1 MRSLEQIV
9 ALKKLP
15 EINFQPD
22 FFQKSIEKNLHL
34 EFFFSQTRALIYPD
48 FKVLP
53 VGPVAL
59 EEEEKF
65 VKIVNGAKERL
76 RELKMQVIYQLS
88 LYSSLLET
96 NSYYICLNNYLVICR
111 FVPIAPGNTEYEIKL
126 YTSSPADLPG
136 DYKEKLFLGR
146 DLLSLKS
153 IPRDYL
159 GLQNILS
166 FLSDQVEKLERR
178 CKDILPED
186 EFSEIRQEYL
196 KEIEELFADLCA
208 EVEDLIE
215 NFPPRINQYKLAFKQ
230 ILEYNRRFREIKH
243 ILIDIQ
249 ITAQELERVLFSS
262 KEQKAVRYVTKF
274 HKDVTNYINYIT
286 FKVNGRISD
295 ALNGFHVFDSLP
307 SAD

>member
-1 MRSLEQIV
+1 MAV
-9 ALKKLP
+9 
-15 EINFQPD
+15 
-22 FFQKSIEKNLHL
+22 
-34 EFFFSQTRALIYPD
+34 
-48 FKVLP
+48 
-53 VGPVAL
+53 

-65 VKIVNGAKERL
+65 IELVNSAKERL
-76 RELKMQVIYQLS
+76 KELKMQVIYQLS

-126 YTSSPADLPG
+126 YTISPTDLPG

-146 DLLSLKS
+146 DLLSLAS

-159 GLQNILS
+159 GLQNITS
-166 FLSDQVEKLERR
+166 FLSEQIKKLERR
-178 CKDILPED
+178 CKNILPRS
-186 EFSEIRQEYL
+186 EFGEIRQEYL
-196 KEIEELFADLCA
+196 KEIEELFTDMCA
-208 EVEDLIE
+208 EVDHLTQ
-215 NFPPRINQYKLAFKQ
+215 NFPPRINQSKMAFDQ
-230 ILEYNRRFREIKH
+230 VLEYNRRFRELKH

-249 ITAQELERVLFSS
+249 ITAQELERLLFSS

-295 ALNGFHVFDSLP
+295 ALNGFHVFDRMP
-307 SAD
+307 RAD

>member
-1 MRSLEQIV
+1 MQSLERIID
-9 ALKKLP
+9 LKKLP

-34 EFFFSQTRALIYPD
+34 EFFFTQTRALICPD
-48 FKVLP
+48 SKVIP

-59 EEEEKF
+59 EEEKKF
-65 VKIVNGAKERL
+65 KKLVSSAKERL
-76 RELKMQVIYQLS
+76 EELRIQVIYQLS

-111 FVPIAPGNTEYEIKL
+111 FVPIAPENTEYEIKL
-126 YTSSPADLPG
+126 YTVSPVDIPG
-136 DYKEKLFLGR
+136 NYKEKLFLGR

-159 GLQNILS
+159 GLQNIMG
-166 FLSDQVEKLERR
+166 FLSEQIKRLERR
-178 CKDILPED
+178 CKDILPES

-196 KEIEELFADLCA
+196 KEIEELFTDMCA
-208 EVEDLIE
+208 ELDHLTEC
-215 NFPPRINQYKLAFKQ
+215 FPPRINQSKLAFSRV
-230 ILEYNRRFREIKH
+230 LELNRRFREIKH

-249 ITAQELERVLFSS
+249 ITAQELERVLFLG
-262 KEQKAVRYVTKF
+262 KEKKIVPYVTKF

-295 ALNGFHVFDSLP
+295 ALNGFHVFDRP
-307 SAD
+307 PHAE